1 MNEDKLSLHYEL
13 SRDEFEEELVGRKLS
28 DSEWNIVRGTIEE
41 ALGEAFSTILFAEA
55 EVVGYGG
62 YE

>member
-1 MNEDKLSLHYEL
+1 MNDDIWEVNYTLTRE
-13 SRDEFEEELVGRKLS
+13 EFEDELVGRKLS
-28 DSEWNIVRGTIEE
+28 DSEWNIVRGTISE
-41 ALGEAFSTILFAEA
+41 ALGEAFSTILVAEA

>member
-1 MNEDKLSLHYEL
+1 MNEDTIYINYEL
-13 SRDEFEEELVGRKLS
+13 TREEFEDELVGRKLS
-28 DSEWNIVRGTIEE
+28 DSEWNIVRGTITE
-41 ALGEAFSTILFAEA
+41 ALGEAYSTILFAEA